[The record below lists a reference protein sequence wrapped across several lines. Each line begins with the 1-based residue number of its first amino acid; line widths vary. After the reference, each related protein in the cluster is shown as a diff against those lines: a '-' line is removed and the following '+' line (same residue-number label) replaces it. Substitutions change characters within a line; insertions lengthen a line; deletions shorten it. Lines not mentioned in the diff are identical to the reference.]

1 MWLFLINIAK
11 INRQNSTNGVRH
23 LVGVYA
29 VDKLI
34 SEARRLAADYR
45 RATGKPLAGVS
56 GEIAQHDA
64 ARLLNLEIADT
75 NIGGYD
81 ARGHGNREGK
91 RIQIKGRTIFEE
103 GKSGQRIGQ
112 LKLEQEWDSIMLV
125 IMDENLEPY
134 EIYEADREDILAAL
148 NDPAA
153 SKRSKRGAMSVSRFK
168 NISHLVW
175 TLENGIEEDE
185 VWDNRASI

>member
-1 MWLFLINIAK
+1 LINIAK
-11 INRQNSTNGVRH
+11 INRQNSTNEVRH
-23 LVGVYA
+23 LVGVYS

-81 ARGHGNREGK
+81 AIGHGNREGK
-91 RIQIKGRTIFEE
+91 RIQIKGRAIFEE

-134 EIYEADREDILAAL
+134 EIYEADREDILEAL

-168 NISHLVW
+168 NISRMVW